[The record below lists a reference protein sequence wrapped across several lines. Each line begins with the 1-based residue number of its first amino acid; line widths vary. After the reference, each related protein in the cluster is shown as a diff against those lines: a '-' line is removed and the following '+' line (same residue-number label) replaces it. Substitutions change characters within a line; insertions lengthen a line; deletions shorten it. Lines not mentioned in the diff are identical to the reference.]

1 MDLSLVSHDGG
12 PHVRGLDGG
21 EPAPEEQGPREPES
35 GESTAKAAPR
45 SGLKRGALWVAALA
59 LGLVAGLFLD
69 APERYTQASNESAV
83 GASTVNFSLLD
94 QHGVTRRAEEFRGR
108 VLLVF
113 FGYTHCPDICP
124 TTLFEM
130 RQVKAALGPE
140 AHFTGAFITVDPARD
155 TPQRLLAYVEHF
167 DPELLGLSGQPDAIQ
182 AAANSFGAVYQR
194 EGDVPGG
201 YLMGHTAFGYL
212 VAPDGTI
219 STVFPNEASA
229 DEIIAAVRAL
239 LAES

>member
-1 MDLSLVSHDGG
+1 MDLSLASHDGG
-12 PHVRGLDGG
+12 PHARGPDGG
-21 EPAPEEQGPREPES
+21 APGLGEQGPGEAES
-35 GESTAKAAPR
+35 GESTAKAATRMRLR
-45 SGLKRGALWVAALA
+45 SSALWAAALA
-59 LGLVAGLFLD
+59 LGLGVGLFLD
-69 APERYTQASNESAV
+69 APERYTQAPSESAT

-94 QHGVTRRAEEFRGR
+94 QHGIGRRAEEFRGR

-124 TTLFEM
+124 TTLFGM
-130 RQVKAALGPE
+130 HKVKDALGPE
-140 AHFTGAFITVDPARD
+140 AQFTGAFITVDPARD

-167 DPELLGLSGQPDAIQ
+167 DPELLGLSGEPDAIR

-212 VAPDGTI
+212 VARDGTI

-229 DEIIAAVRAL
+229 DDIIAAVRAL